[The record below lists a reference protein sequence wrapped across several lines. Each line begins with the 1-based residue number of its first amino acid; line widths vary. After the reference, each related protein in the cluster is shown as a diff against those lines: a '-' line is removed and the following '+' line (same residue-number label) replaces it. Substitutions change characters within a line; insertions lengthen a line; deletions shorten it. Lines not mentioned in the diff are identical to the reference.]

1 MKVQEDILFKEKNT
15 RNLRCNHLILIVE
28 LTQKRNQILKRT

>member
-1 MKVQEDILFKEKNT
+1 MKVQEDILYKEKNT

-28 LTQKRNQILKRT
+28 LTQNKKQRIKRT